1 MKTILV
7 IREQLKSIYSKY
19 DIYITPVLKFFMTM
33 ITLSLINSKLGYM
46 AKIDKGI
53 IVIVAS
59 LVCSVL
65 PSNFIILVAALFIL
79 LHLYALAIEV
89 AAVVLVVFLLLF
101 LLYFRFSPKDSLV
114 VLLTPLC
121 FGLQI
126 PYVIPLSMG
135 IIGTPVSVISV
146 TCGVIVH
153 YLLTFIT
160 DNVQAFDAM
169 DADSELQKF
178 RYVIDG
184 ILNNKAM
191 IIVIASFI
199 ICILVVYMIKRL
211 SVDYSWTIGVV
222 AGALS
227 NIVILLVGDLIL
239 DTNISIG
246 LMLLQSVF
254 SLTLVLVLQFMVFN
268 VDYTRTEMV
277 QFEDDEYYYYVKEVP
292 KNIVS
297 KADKTVKRI
306 NTPKRTPVS
315 EDKEQLRRDAI
326 RAGSEA
332 IRNAEKRSLEF
343 TDI

>member
-199 ICILVVYMIKRL
+199 ICVLVVYMIKRL

-277 QFEDDEYYYYVKEVP
+277 QFEDDEYYYYVKAVP

>member
-1 MKTILV
+1 MKTLLV
-7 IREQLKSIYSKY
+7 IREQLKGIYSKY
-19 DIYITPVLKFFMTM
+19 DIYITPVLKFLMTM
-33 ITLSLINSKLGYM
+33 LTLSLINSKLGYM
-46 AKIDKGI
+46 ARIDKGI
-53 IVIVAS
+53 IVLVAS
-59 LVCSVL
+59 LVCSIL
-65 PSNFIILVAALFIL
+65 PSNIIILVAALFIL

-89 AAVVLVVFLLLF
+89 AAVALVVFLLLF

-135 IIGTPVSVISV
+135 IIGTPMSVISV
-146 TCGVIVH
+146 ACGVIVH

-160 DNVQAFDAM
+160 DNVQAFDSM
-169 DADSELQKF
+169 ETDSELQKF

-184 ILNNKAM
+184 ILDNKAM
-191 IIVIASFI
+191 MIVIASFT

-211 SVDYSWTIGVV
+211 SVDYSWTIAVV
-222 AGALS
+222 AGALA
-227 NIVILLVGDLIL
+227 NIVILLVGDLAL

-254 SLTLVLVLQFMVFN
+254 SLCLVIILQFMVFN

-277 QFEDDEYYYYVKEVP
+277 QFEDDEYYYYVKAVP

-297 KADKTVKRI
+297 KTDKTIKRI
-306 NTPKRTPVS
+306 NTPKRNPVS
-315 EDKEQLRRDAI
+315 TDKEQVHREAVK
-326 RAGSEA
+326 AGTDA

-343 TDI
+343 TEI